1 MGRETKIIR
10 LPIFDWLRWPSWIR
24 SDPRSGF
31 AEICGLAI
39 SGPFPSNEKASHL
52 PMDTYGFQPLKITD
66 DGGSSEVTSILS
78 RRGDFGRVA
87 CCLRAAAG
95 DPKQVYAGGPQAAG
109 RNPHGKNNG
118 ATLRADRTMPT
129 MGAQSKCQPEHKSGA
144 LSFCAL
150 GKRA

>member
-95 DPKQVYAGGPQAAG
+95 
-109 RNPHGKNNG
+109 
-118 ATLRADRTMPT
+118 ATR
-129 MGAQSKCQPEHKSGA
+129 SKCTLEVRKQQDGIPTATTTA
-144 LSFCAL
+144 LLFRPTGRCQQWARNQNASRSTNQ
-150 GKRA
+150 GP